1 VIDQALTARLLP
13 RLGSLTSAR
22 ARIATARK
30 KLMGQLLT
38 ERLPAWEWSAPDGG
52 SALWIRLPDTDARV
66 FAQVALRHGVEV
78 VAGRA
83 MDPTGEHDDHLR
95 VPFAYAEPVLED
107 AVDRL
112 ARAWHELR
120 RHGPAPAVPVV

>member
-1 VIDQALTARLLP
+1 MR
-13 RLGSLTSAR
+13 
-22 ARIATARK
+22 
-30 KLMGQLLT
+30 
-38 ERLPAWEWSAPDGG
+38 W
-52 SALWIRLPDTDARV
+52 
-66 FAQVALRHGVEV
+66 RHGVEV

-95 VPFAYAEPVLED
+95 VPFSYPDEVMTD

-120 RHGPAPAVPVV
+120 RLGPGPTAQRPLV